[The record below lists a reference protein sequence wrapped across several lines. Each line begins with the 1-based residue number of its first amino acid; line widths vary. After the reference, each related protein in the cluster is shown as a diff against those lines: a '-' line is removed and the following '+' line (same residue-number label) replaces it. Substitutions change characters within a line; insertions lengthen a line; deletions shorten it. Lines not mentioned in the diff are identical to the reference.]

1 MNNKIL
7 VLVQISLIFVGCGL
21 SNPNQTE
28 DVIAQN
34 RKRWERQKIV
44 HYQVT
49 QKLSCFCPSM
59 TREPKIIEV
68 DQGKIIAINGIE
80 MENGSKMGKT
90 IPEFFDWIEEKK
102 VRNPFISEYNFDEK
116 YGFPNMIYFKMEEN
130 MEDEELRYV
139 LTDFEILD

>member
-49 QKLSCFCPSM
+49 QKLSCFCTPM

-68 DQGKIIAINGIE
+68 DQGKIIAINGVE

-102 VRNPFISEYNFDEK
+102 VRNPFISEYTFDGK
-116 YGFPNMIYFKMEEN
+116 YGFPNMIYFNMEEN